1 MVASPLFPRYM
12 FVAIDVAVQRWRS
25 IQSTI
30 GVARLVCNGDHPA
43 EVPGVEDPVPT
54 GTWADGADE
63 LLDTLPAHEREAV
76 RLRVLEDL
84 EYSDIARALDTT
96 PAAAR
101 VRVHR
106 GLHQPRIRVGHLECA
121 LARWDHARRGGGG

>member
-1 MVASPLFPRYM
+1 MPEA
-12 FVAIDVAVQRWRS
+12 A
-25 IQSTI
+25 
-30 GVARLVCNGDHPA
+30 
-43 EVPGVEDPVPT
+43 
-54 GTWADGADE
+54 WADGADE

-84 EYSDIARALDTT
+84 EYSDVARALGTT

-106 GLHQPRIRVGHLECA
+106 GLKALKRHLTPSKENKS
-121 LARWDHARRGGGG
+121 